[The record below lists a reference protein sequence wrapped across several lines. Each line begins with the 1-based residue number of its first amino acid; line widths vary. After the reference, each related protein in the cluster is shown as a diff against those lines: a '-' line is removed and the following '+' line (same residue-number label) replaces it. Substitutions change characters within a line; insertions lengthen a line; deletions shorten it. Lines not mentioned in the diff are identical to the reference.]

1 MVNSTSVLMIFTSIM
16 LSLIITELKAIE
28 ISTSKSFWCILKRPK
43 LKPDQKFVCGQFW
56 ANIEIMPT
64 LSLGQVRPRGQV
76 RAGFIVCLPHYA
88 SSAYILVTWLLLWQI
103 IVNSKLSLFVFFK
116 FFFPLIHTVK
126 QNFKPQKFQTKAKS
140 NQTTHTHVTHISEIN
155 PITDCFKE

>member
-43 LKPDQKFVCGQFW
+43 LKPGQKFVCGQFW

-64 LSLGQVRPRGQV
+64 LSLGQVRPMGPGQG
-76 RAGFIVCLPHYA
+76 RFYSMPSTLCLQCIYTCYLAAFMTNH
-88 SSAYILVTWLLLWQI
+88 SEQQTFTFCFLQVLFSIDSYIYT
-103 IVNSKLSLFVFFK
+103 
-116 FFFPLIHTVK
+116 
-126 QNFKPQKFQTKAKS
+126 KFQATKISNKS
-140 NQTTHTHVTHISEIN
+140 KIKPNN
-155 PITDCFKE
+155 PHSCYTYF